1 MELGFVTWDVSPEI
15 LHFGKLSIRY
25 YGLFWSMGL
34 LIGYYLL
41 HRFARNE
48 KFSSSIAD
56 KVALYAAIGVLIG
69 ARLGHCLIYDPK
81 YYLLEHPIELF
92 YFWEGGLASHGGTNC
107 PLDTCTTVARP
118 DALDYGSYLYPYC
131 SYCYPNPTR
140 ESDE

>member
-92 YFWEGGLASHGGTNC
+92 YFWEL
-107 PLDTCTTVARP
+107 
-118 DALDYGSYLYPYC
+118 
-131 SYCYPNPTR
+131 
-140 ESDE
+140 